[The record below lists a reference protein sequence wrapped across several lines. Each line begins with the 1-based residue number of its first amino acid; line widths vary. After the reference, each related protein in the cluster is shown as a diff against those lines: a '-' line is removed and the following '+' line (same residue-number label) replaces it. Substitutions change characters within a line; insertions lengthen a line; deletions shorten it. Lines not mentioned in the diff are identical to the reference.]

1 VGYDGD
7 PVKNIYRILDANLNR
22 AREGLRVVEEVCRF
36 VLKDKKLT
44 LSAKKLRGD
53 LSKIIG
59 GAEDWKTLIKARK
72 ALKDVGRKLY
82 TRSEGRR
89 VKVKDIFT
97 ANIKRSQEAVRCLEE
112 FSKMINPDLG
122 KKFKAVRFKLYEI
135 EKRGLRSLL
144 LF

>member
-59 GAEDWKTLIKARK
+59 GAED
-72 ALKDVGRKLY
+72 
-82 TRSEGRR
+82 
-89 VKVKDIFT
+89 
-97 ANIKRSQEAVRCLEE
+97 
-112 FSKMINPDLG
+112 
-122 KKFKAVRFKLYEI
+122 
-135 EKRGLRSLL
+135 
-144 LF
+144 